1 MHSKITVSFVTS
13 AVLSLIL
20 SAVAYSQELIL
31 SSKSYQADVLEKQGI
46 NSRSAKASGK
56 VKSKNA
62 SEACNRWGAASVTE
76 CISRIMKE
84 EKGKNYSIEAD
95 CPALKIT
102 SHWGERFRLSSS
114 WNDSTIRIQSLD
126 DGRVL
131 DGSEASGWGIVRE
144 QFKLLCPAY
153 LNKN

>member
-1 MHSKITVSFVTS
+1 MNLKITVSFITS
-13 AVLSLIL
+13 AVLSIP
-20 SAVAYSQELIL
+20 AVAYSQELIL

-46 NSRSAKASGK
+46 NSINAKATGK

-62 SEACNRWGAASVTE
+62 AEACNRWRAASLTE
-76 CISRIMKE
+76 CISRIIKD
-84 EKGKNYSIEAD
+84 EKGKNYSIAAD

-114 WNDSTIRIQSLD
+114 WNDGTIRIQSLD

-131 DGSEASGWGIVRE
+131 DGSEASGWHIVRA
-144 QFKLLCPAY
+144 QFMLLCPAY